1 MLFLYCLL
9 NTSIFV
15 LGKKA
20 DWFRLVLLTLFNNLK
35 TNCEMRVSSPNY
47 TVKTIS
53 TVPTIQNRFLITR
66 KTSPNDNVWMLWVD
80 IQDKI
85 LIGSHLWV
93 LKSIK
98 EQWKEGRRETMT
110 QRMRGGWVHFTHFKG
125 GFVCVCNKLHKYN
138 YGWSQVSSNVST
150 HLNIPHP
157 QCTSMAPQSQETRY
171 QCLWSTVQ

>member
-1 MLFLYCLL
+1 M
-9 NTSIFV
+9 
-15 LGKKA
+15 
-20 DWFRLVLLTLFNNLK
+20 
-35 TNCEMRVSSPNY
+35 
-47 TVKTIS
+47 
-53 TVPTIQNRFLITR
+53 QNRFLITR

-98 EQWKEGRRETMT
+98 EHWKEGRRETMT

-150 HLNIPHP
+150 HLNIPHS
-157 QCTSMAPQSQETRY
+157 QCTSSGGSRI
-171 QCLWSTVQ
+171 LWRGVRKSGALARPRKILQTTPTSDQNHALYVVERTTSLSSVNSYI